1 MSVNNYLEIKNL
13 KVSYGKHQVIDDISF
28 SVEKG
33 ELLCILGES
42 GCGKTT
48 TLNAIGGFIDIDSGQ
63 IIIDGEDITHVP
75 TSEKPTSTVFQSY
88 GLFPNMTVMQNVTY
102 GLKIRGINK
111 KDREEEGK
119 KFLDIVSLTD
129 IADKNVESISG
140 GQKQRVA
147 LARAL
152 IVKPKVCLLDEPL
165 SNLDFNLR
173 IKMRKEIKEIQKKL
187 NITMVFVTHDIE
199 EAISIADRMMLM
211 HDGKILVNGKP
222 VDIFR
227 NETNEYVKKFLNVSS
242 YKIDEN
248 NKFYKILE

>member
-1 MSVNNYLEIKNL
+1 MNDNNYLEVKNL
-13 KVSYGKHQVIDDISF
+13 KVSYGEYIVIENISF
-28 SVEKG
+28 GVKKG
-33 ELLCILGES
+33 ELICILGES

-48 TLNAIGGFIDIDSGQ
+48 TLNAIGGFVEIDNGNITID
-63 IIIDGEDITHVP
+63 DEDITYLKA
-75 TSEKPTSTVFQSY
+75 SERPTSTVFQSY
-88 GLFPNMTVMQNVTY
+88 GLFPNMTVMENITY
-102 GLKIRGINK
+102 GLKIRGLSK
-111 KDREEEGK
+111 KDRIEEGK
-119 KFLDIVSLTD
+119 KFTEIVSLSD

-173 IKMRKEIKEIQKKL
+173 IKMRKEIKYIQKKL
-187 NITMVFVTHDIE
+187 NATMIFVTHDIE
-199 EAISIADRMMLM
+199 EALSIADRIMVM
-211 HDGKILVNGKP
+211 HSGKILAIGEP
-222 VDIFR
+222 IDIFK
-227 NETNEYVKKFLNVSS
+227 NEKNEYVKNFLNVSS

>member
-1 MSVNNYLEIKNL
+1 MFMNKYLEIKNL

-63 IIIDGEDITHVP
+63 IIIDGEDISYVP
-75 TSEKPTSTVFQSY
+75 TSDRPTSTVFQSY
-88 GLFPNMTVMQNVTY
+88 GLFPNMTVMQNVAY
-102 GLKIRGINK
+102 GLKIRGMNK

-211 HDGKILVNGKP
+211 HDGKILASGKP

-242 YKIDEN
+242 YKIDDN

>member
-1 MSVNNYLEIKNL
+1 MLYNNYLDVKNL
-13 KVSYGKHQVIDDISF
+13 KVSYGKNLVINDISF
-28 SVEKG
+28 AVKKG

-48 TLNAIGGFIDIDSGQ
+48 TLNAIGGFIDIDSGK
-63 IIIDGEDITHVP
+63 IFIDDEDISNLP
-75 TSEKPTSTVFQSY
+75 PSDRPTSTVFQSY
-88 GLFPNMTVMQNVTY
+88 GLFPNMTVIENVTY

-111 KDREEEGK
+111 RMRVEEGK
-119 KFLDIVSLTD
+119 KFLDIVSLSE

-152 IVKPKVCLLDEPL
+152 IVNPKVCLLDEPL

-173 IKMRKEIKEIQKKL
+173 IKMRKEIKSIQEKL

-199 EAISIADRMMLM
+199 EAISIADRIMIM
-211 HDGKILVNGKP
+211 HRGKILAIGKP
-222 VDIFR
+222 IDIFK
-227 NETNEYVKKFLNVSS
+227 NEENEYIKNFLNVSS

-248 NKFYKILE
+248 NKFYKVL